1 MLWLVWLTGVGLAI
15 LAVELP
21 WLLKTGLV
29 TVLIALNL
37 PALRRLVLL
46 RGPAAVRWIEWAPDG
61 RLWIGR
67 VPSGPEE
74 ATLGSGSFR
83 LGFAFFLLWFSTA
96 GGTRGVLIDGGL
108 QAPAAFRRLGRGLK
122 LLPSRPKV

>member
-1 MLWLVWLTGVGLAI
+1 MWLAWLTGVGFTI

-21 WLLKTGLV
+21 WLLQAGLDI
-29 TVLIALNL
+29 VLIALNL

-46 RGPAAVRWIEWAPDG
+46 RGPTAIRWIEWTPDG
-61 RLWIGR
+61 RLWIGH
-67 VPSGPEE
+67 VPGGPEE

-83 LGFAFFLLWFSTA
+83 LGFAFFLLWFSTSA
-96 GGTRGVLIDGGL
+96 GTRGVLIDGGL
-108 QAPAAFRRLGRGLK
+108 QAPAAFRRLSRGLK